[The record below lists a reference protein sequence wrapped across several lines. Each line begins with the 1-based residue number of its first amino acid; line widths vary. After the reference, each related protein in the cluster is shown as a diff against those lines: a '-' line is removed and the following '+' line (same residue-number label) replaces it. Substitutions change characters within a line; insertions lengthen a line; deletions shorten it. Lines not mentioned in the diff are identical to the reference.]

1 MITSLILAAVILTI
15 SLIEMYLMLRSS
27 FLSRLKEVGIM
38 RAIGIKKHDIT
49 TMFAG
54 EIIAI
59 NLITVIPGIAFMYYI
74 WSNIIKISDTLAK
87 MYAVNP
93 AVAIITFAMLMFFNL
108 IIGLIPVASSM
119 RKTPAEMLARTD
131 I

>member
-1 MITSLILAAVILTI
+1 
-15 SLIEMYLMLRSS
+15 MY
-27 FLSRLKEVGIM
+27 
-38 RAIGIKKHDIT
+38 T
-49 TMFAG
+49 
-54 EIIAI
+54 
-59 NLITVIPGIAFMYYI
+59 
-74 WSNIIKISDTLAK
+74 
-87 MYAVNP
+87 VNP